1 MGQHV
6 CVKVWIHLIAGDT
19 LGHNTLVG
27 HFNGGLPKF
36 IYRDCKCLFEEL
48 SSPIPSCSLI
58 TLAELQ
64 QAHLTEDGLTNL
76 CKKNIRNAFDNVPL
90 GDNVYGLLGITPRE
104 MLHISGVGLL
114 KYMFASLECLISL
127 TQSKKRDQESF
138 DDLHRCIVIDAQR
151 QSERDFPSNVCTQWY
166 NRWFKNV
173 WI

>member
-1 MGQHV
+1 MKEDFWTEVMGQHV
-6 CVKVWIHLIAGDT
+6 CVKIWIHLIAGDT

-48 SSPIPSCSLI
+48 SSPIPLCSLI

-90 GDNVYGLLGITPRE
+90 GNNVYGLLGITPGE

-114 KYMFASLECLISL
+114 KYMFASLECLIPL
-127 TQSKKRDQESF
+127 TRSKKQDQ
-138 DDLHRCIVIDAQR
+138 DHLMI
-151 QSERDFPSNVCTQWY
+151 CTAALL
-166 NRWFKNV
+166 
-173 WI
+173 